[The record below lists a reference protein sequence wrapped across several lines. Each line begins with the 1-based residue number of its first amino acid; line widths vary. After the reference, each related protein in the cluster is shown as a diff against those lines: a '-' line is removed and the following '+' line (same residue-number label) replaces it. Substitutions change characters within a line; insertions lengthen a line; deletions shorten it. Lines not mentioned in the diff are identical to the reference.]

1 MNKRWFTETLYTDVK
16 AGYLRNKPI
25 YKKNSPL
32 QKLEIFDNRG
42 LGRILALDNI
52 VQTTEKD
59 EFIYHE
65 MLSHVPLLSHKS
77 PKKVLIIGGGDG
89 GILREVLKHKIEKA
103 ALVEIDKN
111 VIELSAKYLPKISK
125 NSFRNKK
132 AEVII
137 KDGAEFVKTTRD
149 KYDIIIIDS
158 SDPIGPARILF
169 QKEFYKNISR
179 IMNKDG
185 IMARQCGSSF
195 FQSKELRDNFKTA
208 KKIFA
213 YTSVYL
219 AAVPTYVGGFFSL
232 LFCSKT
238 IDPSKI
244 NKKNLS
250 KRISRLNLKT
260 KYYNPEIHTASFSLP
275 NYIKEII
282 K

>member
-1 MNKRWFTETLYTDVK
+1 MNKRWFTEALHTDVK
-16 AGYLRNKPI
+16 AGYLRNKLI
-25 YKKNSPL
+25 YKKDSSL
-32 QKLEIFDNRG
+32 QKLEIFENRG

-77 PKKVLIIGGGDG
+77 PKKILIIGGGDG
-89 GILREVLKHKIEKA
+89 GILREVLKHEITKVT
-103 ALVEIDKN
+103 LVEIDKN
-111 VIELSAKYLPKISK
+111 VIELSHKYLPKISR
-125 NSFRNKK
+125 NSFRSKK

-137 KDGAEFVKTTRD
+137 KDGAEFVKTTGD
-149 KYDIIIIDS
+149 KYDVIIIDS

-195 FQSKELRDNFKTA
+195 FQPKELRDNFKIA

-238 IDPSKI
+238 INPSKI
-244 NKKNLS
+244 DEKSLVKK
-250 KRISRLNLKT
+250 IGRLNLKT